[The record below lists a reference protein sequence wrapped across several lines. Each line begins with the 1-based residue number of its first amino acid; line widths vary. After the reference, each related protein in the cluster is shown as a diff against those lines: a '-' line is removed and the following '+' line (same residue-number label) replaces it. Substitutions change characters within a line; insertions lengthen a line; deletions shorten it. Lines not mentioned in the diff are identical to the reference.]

1 MHSLSEYSWR
11 TCYHMWSKL
20 TFKEKGGEKC
30 HVYSTER
37 TRNVTLGA
45 TNLTFNGGLWVIS
58 EKKYSLPPI
67 GPGAEFSD
75 SASTKIKTAPFPPIV
90 SLSRL

>member
-30 HVYSTER
+30 HLYSTER

-58 EKKYSLPPI
+58 EIFITSNWT
-67 GPGAEFSD
+67 G
-75 SASTKIKTAPFPPIV
+75 
-90 SLSRL
+90 SRVFRLCVNEN

>member
-30 HVYSTER
+30 DVYSTER

-58 EKKYSLPPI
+58 EIFITSNWT
-67 GPGAEFSD
+67 G
-75 SASTKIKTAPFPPIV
+75 
-90 SLSRL
+90 SRVFRLCVNEN

>member
-58 EKKYSLPPI
+58 EKKIFITSNWT
-67 GPGAEFSD
+67 G
-75 SASTKIKTAPFPPIV
+75 
-90 SLSRL
+90 SRVFRLCVNEN

>member
-58 EKKYSLPPI
+58 EIFITSNWT
-67 GPGAEFSD
+67 G
-75 SASTKIKTAPFPPIV
+75 
-90 SLSRL
+90 SRVFRLCVNEN

>member
-1 MHSLSEYSWR
+1 
-11 TCYHMWSKL
+11 MWSKL

-58 EKKYSLPPI
+58 EKKKLI
-67 GPGAEFSD
+67 T
-75 SASTKIKTAPFPPIV
+75 STGNSTT
-90 SLSRL
+90 LSRVFRLWVNGN

>member
-58 EKKYSLPPI
+58 EIFLTSNWT
-67 GPGAEFSD
+67 G
-75 SASTKIKTAPFPPIV
+75 
-90 SLSRL
+90 SRVFRLCVNEN

>member
-58 EKKYSLPPI
+58 EKKNIHYLQLDREQSFQTLRQRKLIPH
-67 GPGAEFSD
+67 GF
-75 SASTKIKTAPFPPIV
+75 
-90 SLSRL
+90 LLL